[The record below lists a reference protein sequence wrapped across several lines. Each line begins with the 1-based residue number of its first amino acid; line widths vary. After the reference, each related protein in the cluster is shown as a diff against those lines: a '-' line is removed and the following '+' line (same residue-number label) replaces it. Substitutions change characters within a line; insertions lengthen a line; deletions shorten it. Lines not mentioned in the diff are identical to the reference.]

1 MDLMKLL
8 DLKEFKHCVYL
19 ASNRCRWWEKL
30 LCNQFIKLVRQ
41 VKKDK
46 FLEFAELILCNT
58 AFSSC
63 LKSGQVVLFHNAVL
77 CELDFSNPGRVVTNL
92 AFLSYLIDVW
102 DQVGVFSH
110 EFILE
115 SVCFPA
121 WQRINQTLVRGE
133 LKKSTV

>member
-8 DLKEFKHCVYL
+8 DFKEFKRCVYL
-19 ASNRCRWWEKL
+19 ASNRCRWWEKIF
-30 LCNQFIKLVRQ
+30 CTRFIKFVRQ
-41 VKKDK
+41 IKKEN

-63 LKSGQVVLFHNAVL
+63 LKSGQVSLFHNTVL

-92 AFLSYLIDVW
+92 AFLSYLIDMW
-102 DQVGVFSH
+102 DQVDVFSH

-121 WQRINQTLVRGE
+121 WQRFNQTQPKGVL
-133 LKKSTV
+133 KSTEV